1 MNDWKPIETVPGG
14 VDVLLFNRDDG
25 RMFVGRE
32 NPKVLHSWN
41 GVATHWMPLPD
52 MPKEQPAPDLLEA
65 LREFVEVGAEV
76 WGSDVRWV
84 KRGAEAIKKAEG
96 GE

>member
-1 MNDWKPIETVPGG
+1 MNDWKPIETVPSG

-41 GVATHWMPLPD
+41 GVATHWTPLPD
-52 MPKEQPAPDLLEA
+52 APKEEANSSSPDALGLMHDRIHKEAGAVRAARSVIKNKEQP
-65 LREFVEVGAEV
+65 
-76 WGSDVRWV
+76 
-84 KRGAEAIKKAEG
+84 
-96 GE
+96 